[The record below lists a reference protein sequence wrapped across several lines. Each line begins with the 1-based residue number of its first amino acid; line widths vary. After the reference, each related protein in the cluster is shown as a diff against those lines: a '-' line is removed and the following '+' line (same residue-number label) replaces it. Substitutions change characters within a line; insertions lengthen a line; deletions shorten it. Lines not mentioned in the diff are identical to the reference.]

1 MDEIALAKKQD
12 PVAMRMDLLKGDARS
27 QNVLEMAADKA
38 GWGKAPAGRAL
49 GVAQMECYG
58 TQSAV
63 IAEVSMTKDGPKVHK
78 VWAVVDCG
86 AVVHPDQAHAQV
98 ESGILLGF
106 SSGMKNVLTFKDGR
120 VEQTN
125 FHNYPLLRM
134 SETPVIDISFVPSS
148 ASPGGLGEVGV
159 PLVMPA
165 IANAVATL
173 TGKRVC

>member
-1 MDEIALAKKQD
+1 
-12 PVAMRMDLLKGDARS
+12 
-27 QNVLEMAADKA
+27 
-38 GWGKAPAGRAL
+38 
-49 GVAQMECYG
+49 MECYG
-58 TQSAV
+58 THAAV

-78 VWAVVDCG
+78 VTAVVDCG
-86 AVVHPDQAHAQV
+86 VVVHPDQAHAQI
-98 ESGILLGF
+98 ESGILLGY
-106 SSGMKNVLTFKDGR
+106 SSGMKNSITFKEGR

-134 SETPVIDISFVPSS
+134 SETPVIDITFVASS

-173 TGKRVC
+173 TGKRVRKLPLMASFA